1 LFLPRDDEAKHD
13 KKKSSDDIA
22 WEVVVENKD

>member
-13 KKKSSDDIA
+13 KKEFGDHIA
-22 WEVVVENKD
+22 WEVIVENKD